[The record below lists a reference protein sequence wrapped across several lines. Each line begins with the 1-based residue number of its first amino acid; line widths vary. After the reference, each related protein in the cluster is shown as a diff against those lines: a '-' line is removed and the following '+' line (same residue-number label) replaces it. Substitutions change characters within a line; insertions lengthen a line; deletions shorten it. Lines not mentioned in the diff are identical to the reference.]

1 MKNKTNIKEV
11 KRYYR
16 HQRIRKK
23 VSGTSERPRL
33 SVHRSLK
40 NIQAQV
46 IDDAQGKVLL
56 GISTLSKDIRS
67 KVKYGGNAQAA
78 TALGELVA
86 AEAQKKGIKQVTF
99 DRGGCIYHG
108 RIKAFAEAAR
118 QGGLE
123 F

>member
-1 MKNKTNIKEV
+1 MNNKTNIKEV

-33 SVHRSLK
+33 AIHRSLK

-46 IDDAQGKVLL
+46 IDDGQGKVLI
-56 GISTLSKDIRS
+56 GMSTLSKDMRS
-67 KVKYGGNAQAA
+67 KCKYGGNTQAA
-78 TALGELVA
+78 MALGESFAV
-86 AEAQKKGIKQVTF
+86 EAQKKGIKQVTF
-99 DRGGCIYHG
+99 DRGGYIYHG

-118 QGGLE
+118 KGGLE